1 MGLVLSDELFDAQ
14 MARALGHSVYE
25 GADIGE
31 CISTAQRIT
40 RVDADLWYAE
50 WMATARRVHALA
62 DGSAARGETISARGA
77 YFRASNYY
85 RTAGIFLLGT
95 PVDARLRQSHRLE
108 VETFQRGAALL
119 ETPPDRIEIPFEDAL
134 LPAYF
139 FRARRDGVRR
149 PTLIL
154 TTGYDGTAEELYFA
168 SGAAALRRGYNVL
181 AFDGPGQGAV
191 ILEQGVPFR
200 PDWETVVKVVVDYA
214 LTLPEV
220 DPAKLVLLGWSFGGY
235 LAPRAATKEHRLAA
249 CISDCGPYDLGEA
262 SMERVPAF
270 LPGGFPMAIAY
281 PGAVEADTSPDHE
294 APLAG
299 LVAAP
304 QSPGAWY
311 R

>member
-1 MGLVLSDELFDAQ
+1 MQLQ
-14 MARALGHSVYE
+14 HLG
-25 GADIGE
+25 
-31 CISTAQRIT
+31 CLPQPQRQRFTASGC
-40 RVDADLWYAE
+40 D
-50 WMATARRVHALA
+50 
-62 DGSAARGETISARGA
+62 
-77 YFRASNYY
+77 
-85 RTAGIFLLGT
+85 
-95 PVDARLRQSHRLE
+95 
-108 VETFQRGAALL
+108 
-119 ETPPDRIEIPFEDAL
+119 
-134 LPAYF
+134 
-139 FRARRDGVRR
+139 
-149 PTLIL
+149 
-154 TTGYDGTAEELYFA
+154 FA

-220 DPAKLVLLGWSFGGY
+220 DPVKLVLLGWSFGGY
-235 LAPRAATKEHRLAA
+235 LAPRAAAKEHRLAT